1 MFLQKLPA
9 FRKLP
14 TLALTIGLA
23 ASALSACASDSGNQV
38 EFWTM
43 GLKPQFTGYMEETI
57 AAFEKANPGMDVD
70 WVDLPASAIEQKAL
84 SSVAGGNPPDLIN
97 LNPAFSSK
105 LARQG
110 ALVELGAAIPADV
123 LSQYYPASLDATR
136 IDGKLFGLPW
146 YLSTQVSVINK
157 GNLDSAGVT
166 AIPQTFRELTTHAA
180 ALQKAGFQPFLP
192 SFGDGN
198 KLLELMSMDGVSLLS
213 ADGKKAAFDTPEGRA
228 SFAYWVG
235 LYKDGAIAKESLSL
249 DHREVVD
256 RFQAGQTTVLPAGP
270 QFLTLIK
277 QNAPELYAKLEV
289 GPQLAGTSGKV
300 GVGVMNLVVPKG
312 AKHQEQAIA
321 LAQFITNAEN
331 QLAFSKLVPILPSVK
346 AAAQAEYFTKLPA
359 NPTLEDR
366 ARQIAA
372 EQLERA
378 ELLVPPLP
386 RHDELAKALN
396 QAFQS
401 AALGKES
408 PDAALTKAAADWERI
423 LSK

>member
-1 MFLQKLPA
+1 MSHRNLPA
-9 FRKLP
+9 
-14 TLALTIGLA
+14 LALTLGLA
-23 ASALSACASDSGNQV
+23 ASALTACAGDSGNQV

-43 GLKPQFTGYMEETI
+43 GLKPQFTGYMEATI
-57 AAFEKANPGMDVD
+57 DAFEKANPGVDVD

-110 ALVELGAAIPADV
+110 ALVELGATLPADV
-123 LSQYYPASLDATR
+123 LTQYYPAALDATR
-136 IDGKLFGLPW
+136 IDGKLYGLPW

-157 GNLDSAGVT
+157 ANLEAAGIT
-166 AIPQTFRELTTHAA
+166 TLPTTYRELSGHAA
-180 ALQKAGFQPFLP
+180 ALQKAGFQPFMP
-192 SFGDGN
+192 SFGDSN
-198 KLLELMSMDGVSLLS
+198 KLMELMAMDGVTLLS

-235 LYKDGAIAKESLSL
+235 LYQDGAIAKESLSL

-289 GPQLAGTSGKV
+289 GPQLSGTSGKV

-312 AKHQEQAIA
+312 AKHQPEAIQ
-321 LAQFITNAEN
+321 LAQFVTNAEN
-331 QLAFSKLVPILPSVK
+331 QLAFAKLVPILPSVK
-346 AAAQAEYFTKLPA
+346 AAAQADYFTKLPA
-359 NPTLEDR
+359 EPTLEDR

-401 AALGKES
+401 AALGKAK
-408 PDAALTKAAADWERI
+408 PDEALAKAAADWERI

>member
-1 MFLQKLPA
+1 MNR
-9 FRKLP
+9 RKLP
-14 TLALTIGLA
+14 LLALAAGLGL
-23 ASALSACASDSGNQV
+23 SALTACSSDSGNQV

-57 AAFEKANPGMDVD
+57 AAFEKANPGVDVD

-110 ALVELGAAIPADV
+110 ALVEVGAAIPADV
-123 LSQYYPASLDATR
+123 LSQYYPAALDATR

-146 YLSTQVSVINK
+146 YLSTQVSVINRS
-157 GNLDSAGVT
+157 NLEKAGVT
-166 AIPQTFRELTTHAA
+166 GLPATFRDLSGHAS

-198 KLLELMSMDGVSLLS
+198 KLLELMAMDGVPLLS

-228 SFAYWVG
+228 SFGYWVS

-312 AKHQEQAIA
+312 AKHQDQALA
-321 LAQFITNAEN
+321 LAQFITNADN
-331 QLAFSKLVPILPSVK
+331 QLAFAKIVPILPSVK
-346 AAAQAEYFTKLPA
+346 AAAQAEYFTKLPE
-359 NPTLEDR
+359 NPSLEDR
-366 ARQIAA
+366 ARKIAA

-386 RHDELAKALN
+386 KHDELAKALN

-401 AALGKES
+401 AALGKVSADE
-408 PDAALTKAAADWERI
+408 ALAKAAADWDRI

>member
-1 MFLQKLPA
+1 MMR
-9 FRKLP
+9 RKLP
-14 TLALTIGLA
+14 VLVLA
-23 ASALSACASDSGNQV
+23 ASLGVAGLTACAGDSGNQV

-43 GLKPQFTGYMEETI
+43 GLKPQFTDYMEKTL
-57 AAFEKANPGMDVD
+57 AAFEQAHPGVDVD

-110 ALVELGAAIPADV
+110 ALLELGARIPADV
-123 LSQYYPASLDATR
+123 LEGYFPSALDATR
-136 IDGKLFGLPW
+136 IDGQLFGIPW
-146 YLSTQVSVINK
+146 YLSTQVSVINRS
-157 GNLDSAGVT
+157 NLEKAGVNT
-166 AIPQTFRELTTHAA
+166 LPTTYRELSAHAP

-192 SFGDGN
+192 SFGDSN
-198 KLLELMSMDGVSLLS
+198 KLLELMAMDGVSLLS

-228 SFAYWVG
+228 SFSYWVS
-235 LYKDGAIAKESLSL
+235 LYRDGAIAKESLSL

-256 RFQAGQTTVLPAGP
+256 RFQAGQSTVLPAGP

-277 QNAPELYAKLEV
+277 QNAPELYAKLDV
-289 GPQLAGTSGKV
+289 VPQLSGTSGKV

-312 AKHQEQAIA
+312 AKHPSEALA

-331 QLAFSKLVPILPSVK
+331 QLAFARIVPILPSVK
-346 AAAQAEYFTKLPA
+346 AAAQDAYFTTLPE

-366 ARQIAA
+366 ARKLAA
-372 EQLERA
+372 EQLDRA

-386 RHDELAKALN
+386 KHDELAKALN

-401 AALGKES
+401 AALGKSTPEE
-408 PDAALTKAAADWERI
+408 ALAKAAADWDRI
-423 LSK
+423 LNP

>member
-1 MFLQKLPA
+1 MAHRRLPA
-9 FRKLP
+9 
-14 TLALTIGLA
+14 LAIGLA
-23 ASALSACASDSGNQV
+23 AALTACSSDSGNQV

-43 GLKPQFTGYMEETI
+43 GLKPQFTGYMEATI
-57 AAFEKANPGMDVD
+57 ADFEKANPGVDVD

-110 ALVELGAAIPADV
+110 ALVELGASLPGDV
-123 LSQYYPASLDATR
+123 LAQYYPAALDATR
-136 IDGKLFGLPW
+136 IDGKLYGLPW
-146 YLSTQVSVINK
+146 YLSTQVSVFNK
-157 GNLDSAGVT
+157 ANLEAAGIT
-166 AIPQTFRELTTHAA
+166 TLPKTYREMSSHAA
-180 ALQKAGFQPFLP
+180 TLKKAGFQPFMP
-192 SFGDGN
+192 SFGDSN
-198 KLLELMSMDGVSLLS
+198 KLMELMAMDGVTLLS

-235 LYKDGAIAKESLSL
+235 LYRDGTIAKESLSL

-289 GPQLAGTSGKV
+289 GPQLSGTSGKV

-312 AKHQEQAIA
+312 AKHQAEALQ

-331 QLAFSKLVPILPSVK
+331 QLAFSKLVPILPSIK
-346 AAAQAEYFTKLPA
+346 AAAQADYFTKLPA
-359 NPTLEDR
+359 DPTLEDR
-366 ARQIAA
+366 ARKIAA

-396 QAFQS
+396 QAFQG
-401 AALGKES
+401 AALGKS
-408 PDAALTKAAADWERI
+408 KPDEALAKAAADWERI

>member
-1 MFLQKLPA
+1 MFP
-9 FRKLP
+9 RKLP
-14 TLALTIGLA
+14 LLALAL
-23 ASALSACASDSGNQV
+23 SVSVLSACASDSGNQV

-43 GLKPQFTGYMEETI
+43 GLKPQFTGYMEATI
-57 AAFEKANPGMDVD
+57 AEFEKAHPGVDVD

-110 ALVELGAAIPADV
+110 ALVELSATLPADV
-123 LSQYYPASLDATR
+123 LSAYYPASLDATR

-146 YLSTQVSVINK
+146 YLSTQVSVFNR
-157 GNLDSAGVT
+157 GNLTKAGVT
-166 AIPQTFRELTTHAA
+166 GLPMTYRELSTHAA

-198 KLLELMSMDGVSLLS
+198 KLMELLSMDGVTLLS
-213 ADGKKAAFDTPEGRA
+213 ADGKHAAFDSPEGRE
-228 SFAYWVG
+228 SFAFWVG
-235 LYKDGAIAKESLSL
+235 LYKNGAIAKESLSL

-277 QNAPELYAKLEV
+277 QNAPALYAQLEV
-289 GPQLAGTSGKV
+289 GPQLSGKSGKV

-312 AKHQEQAIA
+312 AKHQSEAIA

-359 NPTLEDR
+359 APTLEDR

-372 EQLERA
+372 QQLERA

-401 AALGKES
+401 AALGKTTPEE
-408 PDAALTKAAADWERI
+408 ALAKAAADWERI